1 MPGEYG
7 EYTPF
12 DVNESIN
19 FRRVSSTL
27 LGYLKRGISKRLAG
41 HYSRHF
47 RSVKNDTAVHY
58 YRGEAF
64 RILMRLWIG
73 RFIADS
79 CFVEYHEIRRK
90 AFSNLPTVAEIERL
104 RRK

>member
-79 CFVEYHEIRRK
+79 CFVKDHEICAK
-90 AFSNLPTVAEIERL
+90 ALTDLTSIAEIERL
-104 RRK
+104 RWK